1 VIEAALAVAVL
12 AAIGYG
18 FWHIRKK
25 KAQDTKQS
33 YWIETSSLHVS
44 VQSTIS
50 PAAGEIFAAELHKAN
65 VDLWPKFSAL
75 YGIKEPRRVIG
86 LVRLI
91 DGVLTEDHPHV
102 LWHTGTN
109 AIRLRVQPG
118 MVRWFALELHN
129 AFRAAALGYGH
140 IYATMNDDDRNH
152 AIEAQKYIDHTY
164 TS

>member
-1 VIEAALAVAVL
+1 MIEVVLAVAVL

-33 YWIETSSLHVS
+33 YWVETPSLHVS
-44 VQSTIS
+44 VPVRIS
-50 PAAGEIFAAELHKAN
+50 VSMGEVVAASLHEAN
-65 VDLWPKFSAL
+65 VDLWPKFAAL

-91 DGVLTEDHPHV
+91 DEPLSEDHPEV
-102 LWHTGTN
+102 IWHTSTN

-118 MVRWFALELHN
+118 MIRWFALELHN
-129 AFRAAALGYGH
+129 AFRAAAFGYGH
-140 IYATMNDDDRNH
+140 IYATMDDEDRNH
-152 AIEAQKYIDHTY
+152 AIEAQKYINHVY
-164 TS
+164 